1 MEENASFD
9 RGVSRIARSNV
20 GIACRGLAFFAAL
33 AGGVE
38 REGGGAGED
47 RAARTRTEC

>member
-9 RGVSRIARSNV
+9 RGVSRIARSDV
-20 GIACRGLAFFAAL
+20 GITRRGFAFAGL